1 VNVKYNSK
9 TSTLSATQI
18 KNLVVSTIQTY
29 FNNDLQKFDK
39 DFIYSKLSR
48 TIDASDNSIVGNLM
62 TVKLQKRITP
72 ILNYDNHYVV
82 GDTIK
87 FKNGIEPGS
96 LETTRFVVSQSGI
109 SVEAR
114 IKDVPNDIVPNR
126 VGFGTLKLVNADTD
140 KTIIADYGTIDYN
153 AGIIS
158 IDVLHPTGYTEDSTD
173 IRLSITVQDSYL
185 DVMVSKNEILLLDDS
200 TFNGA
205 ANRLQG
211 LTVNTIAVITE

>member
-9 TSTLSATQI
+9 ISTVSATQI
-18 KNLVVSTIQTY
+18 KNLVISTIRTY

-39 DFIYSKLSR
+39 DFVYSKLSR
-48 TIDASDNSIVGNLM
+48 TIDAVDNSVIGNLM

-72 ILNYDNHYVV
+72 ILNFDNSY
-82 GDTIK
+82 TIGNTIN

-96 LETTRFVVSQSGI
+96 LETTRFVVSQNGN

-114 IKDVPNDIVPNR
+114 IKDFPNDIVPNR
-126 VGFGTLKLVNADTD
+126 LGFGTLKLVNADTSE
-140 KTIIADYGTIDYN
+140 IITSNYGTIDYN
-153 AGIIS
+153 NGIIS
-158 IDVLHPTGYTEDSTD
+158 IDSLYPTGYTEDTTD
-173 IRLSITVQDSYL
+173 IRLSTTVQDSYL
-185 DVMVSKNEILLLDDS
+185 DIMVSKNEILLLDDS

-211 LTVNTIAVITE
+211 LTVNTIAVVTE

>member
-1 VNVKYNSK
+1 
-9 TSTLSATQI
+9 
-18 KNLVVSTIQTY
+18 
-29 FNNDLQKFDK
+29 
-39 DFIYSKLSR
+39 
-48 TIDASDNSIVGNLM
+48 
-62 TVKLQKRITP
+62 
-72 ILNYDNHYVV
+72 VV

-96 LETTRFVVSQSGI
+96 LETTRFVVSQNGI

-140 KTIIADYGTIDYN
+140 KTIISDYGTIDYN